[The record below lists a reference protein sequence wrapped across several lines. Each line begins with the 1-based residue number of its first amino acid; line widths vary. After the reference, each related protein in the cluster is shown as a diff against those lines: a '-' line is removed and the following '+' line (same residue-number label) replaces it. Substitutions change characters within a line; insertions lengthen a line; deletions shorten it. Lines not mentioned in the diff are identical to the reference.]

1 MLRREKHKPNLFVK
15 VYVDQQPP
23 YKTRTQKETLK
34 ATWKDPF
41 TISSAEKTSRL
52 LIKLKHKSFL
62 PFHTC
67 FGTVTIT
74 VEDLLQR
81 CEGGK
86 PTQLRL
92 QHGPKK
98 ASSDANGSISV
109 CIKAATIAEALDND
123 LHTGEEAVERL
134 QPKKRGAGRETVPFA
149 PAPLPHPPAAGS
161 SAAGDSTSRTAQKAA
176 KHPEADDAGSAAPER
191 PEAHHT
197 GQNDSLSESRGP
209 TSELRPSNTTSREN
223 AQEISPHAM
232 PDDPHRHHVGLTS
245 SLAAISPKVDTLV
258 SNISQ
263 NADVFDSLGIV
274 LEKVKLIADV
284 TANAMDTLAKAYKK
298 QEDTDTAV
306 IGLFDEMKDLYSFVS
321 DVQSLPDKIRQLETP
336 IVAILKQTTECVI
349 FFREYSGRG
358 FVARLVGQAVSDRSK
373 TISDLSSKLKDLRHN
388 LESRLDLYTAFV
400 STQTREGVDKL
411 VKSDNL
417 EKLVRAKM
425 IVGDRPTCL
434 SGTRQDVLDDI
445 LERLMNPSDENIIW
459 LHGAAGLG
467 KSTIATTIAE
477 HFAGLQRRGAF
488 MIFDRNSKE
497 ESQPSRVISTLAY
510 QLAKCNEAVGSAVS
524 AAIDRDPLLC
534 ETAILKSQ
542 LTSLLSRPLSEVS
555 TQIEGPI
562 VIILDALDECG
573 SADSRITLLQL
584 LSSPEFSK
592 LPRQFRFLITSR
604 PERDIKNAFHLGKHI
619 HPVDLSMASS
629 ADLCQYIRSK
639 TQSIYQLSH
648 STAELDP
655 GWPSEI
661 DIHRLVALAAGLFIW
676 AATAVRLLMAADDP
690 ADCLQSLL
698 AQKQTDLNL
707 HELYKTVLFSA
718 CGSDGK
724 SDIYKHIFGIMIV
737 SQVPLTAETMADLL
751 EIGDSG
757 KSYRIALQRLGSVMK
772 WSPGQPARMLHKS
785 FPDYLTDRVACG
797 AEPWF
802 IDIKEHHHAL
812 TVGCLRIM
820 NSQLRFNICNLK
832 SSHIPNVNITD
843 LAARIEA
850 AIPQNLAYAC
860 RFLRHHLHLIP
871 PGESTI
877 LSLMLQFFESKFLFW
892 LEVLSLMGE
901 IQVASQT
908 IIAVK
913 NWVPSTATRLQALA
927 NDALKFVR
935 VFAAAMTYSTPHIYI
950 SCIPLSP
957 PSSVIKQQ
965 YLPSLKNTLVISVN
979 MDYGWAALQLLYTG
993 HTDKVTSAAFS
1004 PNGKHIASGSE
1015 DGTVHI
1021 WDAETSLLAAGPIR
1035 GHTGP
1040 VKSVSFSPDGHKVA
1054 SGSDDRTVCIWD
1066 GETGAL
1072 AAGPFLGHTGY
1083 VLSVAFSSDG
1093 RKVASGSG
1101 DRSVR
1106 IWDTEAGVLTAR
1118 PFKGHSSW
1126 VRSVAF
1132 SSDGLKIASGSDDR
1146 TIRIWNVEIG
1156 TLVAGPFTGHTS
1168 YVRSVVFSPDGRHVA
1183 SGSDDRTVCIWGVE
1197 AGNLIAGP
1205 FEGHTGGV
1213 MSVAYAPDGSR
1224 VASGSDDQT
1233 VRIWDLKSGTVTR
1246 TFKGHTRYI
1255 NLVAFSSDG
1264 QRIASASDDGTARIW
1279 DAEPGPLVTDTSK
1292 PFKGHTQYIRSMAF
1306 SPDGRQIVS
1315 GSEDGTVCI
1324 WDTET
1329 GGLAVGPL
1337 EGHTGIVYSVAYSPD
1352 GRQVASGSADKTARI
1367 WNVEKGSHTALR
1379 GHIGDINSVA
1389 FSPDGQKVASG
1400 SDDKTVRIWDVA
1412 NGTLTAGPFK
1422 GHTERVLSV
1431 VFSPDGRRVASG
1443 SRDKSVRIW
1452 DVEAGVLAA
1461 GPFKEHTDAV
1471 ESVAFSPDGRKIA
1484 SGSVDQTIR
1493 IFDVNA
1499 GSCVVI
1505 KGHTG
1510 NVCSVA
1516 FSSDGWHI
1524 ASGSEDDTLRIW
1536 DAETGALIVGPFER
1550 QRDTICSVSFSPDGR
1565 RLAYAGL
1572 TIHIFDVSTLIAL
1585 PKQAESPSS
1594 HPQEPG
1600 GNEVRVSDGFTQS
1613 SRLLASGW
1621 MTNRAGDLLFYI
1633 PPELRAGLWWPDDTT
1648 VITTASTR
1656 ATKLDASRFVHG
1668 EDWARSHTEEPN
1680 TVHTTSYR

>member
-1 MLRREKHKPNLFVK
+1 MADPQSYLLTIQGIDDLSWASIDYSRRREKRNPNLFVK

-23 YKTRTQKETLK
+23 YKTRTQKKTLK
-34 ATWKDPF
+34 ATWDDPF
-41 TISSAEKTSRL
+41 TISSAEKTSTL

-67 FGTVTIT
+67 FGTVTVT
-74 VEDLLQR
+74 VGNLLQR

-98 ASSDANGSISV
+98 ASSDADGSISV
-109 CIKAATIAEALDND
+109 FIEAATIAQALKNN

-134 QPKKRGAGRETVPFA
+134 QPKKSGASRETVPFA
-149 PAPLPHPPAAGS
+149 PTPLPHPPVAGS
-161 SAAGDSTSRTAQKAA
+161 SAAGGSTSRTAQEAA

-191 PEAHHT
+191 PEAHHA
-197 GQNDSLSESRGP
+197 GQHNSLSESRGP
-209 TSELRPSNTTSREN
+209 TSEHEPSNTMSREN
-223 AQEISPHAM
+223 AQEISPPAM

-245 SLAAISPKVDTLV
+245 SLAAISPHVGTLV

-263 NADVFDSLGIV
+263 NADVFASLGTV

-306 IGLFDEMKDLYSFVS
+306 VGLFDEMKDLYSFVG
-321 DVQSLPDKIRQLETP
+321 DVQSLPDKIRQLEAP

-349 FFREYSGRG
+349 FFRDYSGRG
-358 FVARLVGQAVSDRSK
+358 FVARLIGQAVSDRSK

-388 LESRLDLYTAFV
+388 LESGLDLYTAFV

-445 LERLMNPSDENIIW
+445 LERLMNPSNENILW

-488 MIFDRNSKE
+488 LIFDRNSKE
-497 ESQPSRVISTLAY
+497 ESEPSRVISTLAY

-542 LTSLLSRPLSEVS
+542 FTSLLSQPLSEAS

-584 LSSPEFSK
+584 LSSPEFAK

-604 PERDIKNAFHLGKHI
+604 PERDIKNAFHLGSHI

-648 STAELDP
+648 STAELEP

-661 DIHRLVALAAGLFIW
+661 EIRRLAALAAGLFIW

-707 HELYKTVLFSA
+707 HELYKTALFSA
-718 CGSDGK
+718 CGPDGK
-724 SDIYKHIFGIMIV
+724 SDIYKRIFGIMIV
-737 SQVPLTAETMADLL
+737 SQVPLTAVTMADLL

-757 KSYRIALQRLGSVMK
+757 KSCRIALQRLGSVIK

-802 IDIKEHHHAL
+802 IDINEHQHAL
-812 TVGCLRIM
+812 AVGCLRIM

-832 SSHIPNVNITD
+832 SSHIPNADITD
-843 LAARIEA
+843 LAARIDA

-860 RFLRHHLHLIP
+860 RFLRHHLRLMP
-871 PGESTI
+871 VGESTI

-901 IQVASQT
+901 VQVASLT
-908 IIAVK
+908 MIAVK

-935 VFAAAMTYSTPHIYI
+935 YM
-950 SCIPLSP
+950 
-957 PSSVIKQQ
+957 
-965 YLPSLKNTLVISVN
+965 PSLENVLVISGSV
-979 MDYGWAALQLLYTG
+979 DYGWPALQLVYTG
-993 HTDKVTSAAFS
+993 HTGEVMSVAFS
-1004 PNGKHIASGSE
+1004 PDGRHIASGSE
-1015 DGTVHI
+1015 DNSVHI
-1021 WDAETSLLAAGPIR
+1021 WDAETSLLTAGPIR
-1035 GHTGP
+1035 GHTGW
-1040 VKSVSFSPDGHKVA
+1040 VRSVTFSPDGHKVA
-1054 SGSDDRTVCIWD
+1054 SGSDDCTICIWD

-1072 AAGPFLGHTGY
+1072 AAGPFLGHTDY
-1083 VLSVAFSSDG
+1083 VLSVAFSPDG
-1093 RKVASGSG
+1093 RKVASGSI
-1101 DRSVR
+1101 DHTLR
-1106 IWDTEAGVLTAR
+1106 IWDAEAGGALAAT
-1118 PFKGHSSW
+1118 
-1126 VRSVAF
+1126 
-1132 SSDGLKIASGSDDR
+1132 
-1146 TIRIWNVEIG
+1146 
-1156 TLVAGPFTGHTS
+1156 
-1168 YVRSVVFSPDGRHVA
+1168 
-1183 SGSDDRTVCIWGVE
+1183 
-1197 AGNLIAGP
+1197 
-1205 FEGHTGGV
+1205 FEGHTGEVNSVAFSLDGLRV
-1213 MSVAYAPDGSR
+1213 ASGSEDESIRIWDLERGSYVAMTGDTGSILSVAFSPDGQCVASGSSDNIIRIWDIKAGTVTALPLPHSGSVVSVAYPPDGSR
-1224 VASGSDDQT
+1224 VASGSSDET
-1233 VRIWDLKSGTVTR
+1233 VRIWDLQSGTVTR
-1246 TFKGHTRYI
+1246 TFKGHTDWI
-1255 NLVAFSSDG
+1255 NSVVFSSDG
-1264 QRIASASDDGTARIW
+1264 QRIASASSDGTVRIW

-1292 PFKGHTQYIRSMAF
+1292 PFKGHTEAIRSIAF
-1306 SPDGRQIVS
+1306 SPDGRHIVS
-1315 GSEDGTVCI
+1315 GSDDQTACI
-1324 WDTET
+1324 WDAET

-1337 EGHTGIVYSVAYSPD
+1337 GGHAGAVWSVAYSPD
-1352 GRQVASGSADKTARI
+1352 GRQVASGSGDKTVRI
-1367 WNVEKGSHTALR
+1367 WNVEKGSHITLA
-1379 GHIGDINSVA
+1379 GHTGVVNSVA

-1400 SDDKTVRIWDVA
+1400 SDYGTVRIWDVA
-1412 NGTLTAGPFK
+1412 NGTLTAGPFE
-1422 GHTERVLSV
+1422 GHTSRVWSV
-1431 VFSPDGRRVASG
+1431 AFSPDGRRVASG
-1443 SRDKSVRIW
+1443 SSDKSVCMW

-1461 GPFKEHTDAV
+1461 GPFEEHTD
-1471 ESVAFSPDGRKIA
+1471 EINSVAFSPDGRMIA
-1484 SGSVDQTIR
+1484 SGSDDRTIC
-1493 IFDVNA
+1493 ILDVEA

-1505 KGHTG
+1505 KEHTG
-1510 NVCSVA
+1510 YVWSVA
-1516 FSSDGWHI
+1516 FSLDGRHI
-1524 ASGSEDDTLRIW
+1524 ASGSADGTARIW
-1536 DAETGALIVGPFER
+1536 DAETGALVVGPFQR
-1550 QRDTICSVSFSPDGR
+1550 QSGQVHSVVFSPDGR
-1565 RLAYAGL
+1565 RLASASVSA
-1572 TIHIFDVSTLIAL
+1572 IRIFDVSTLNAL
-1585 PKQAESPSS
+1585 PKPGDSPSS
-1594 HPQEPG
+1594 HSQEQG
-1600 GNEVRVSDGFTQS
+1600 GNEVRVSEGFTQS
-1613 SRLLASGW
+1613 SRLLESGW
-1621 MTNRAGDLLFYI
+1621 MVNGAGDLLFYV
-1633 PPELRAGLWWPDDTT
+1633 PHELRAGLWWANEKA
-1648 VITTASTR
+1648 VITTASRR
-1656 ATKLDASRFVHG
+1656 ATKLDTSRFVHG
-1668 EDWARSHTEEPN
+1668 KDWARCHTDALN
-1680 TVHTTSYR
+1680 TVHTR